1 MFQGTGSDVGKSL
14 MVAGLTRA
22 LTNRGLK
29 VRPFKPQNM
38 SNNAAVT
45 ADGGEIGRAQA
56 LQARAARTLTSVHM
70 NPVLLK
76 PQSELGAQIVVQGR
90 VHGTAK
96 AAAYQHLKPDLMPFV
111 LDSYGR
117 LKHEADIV
125 LVEGA
130 GSASEVN
137 LRANDIANM
146 GFARAA
152 DVPVVLIG
160 DIDRGGVVA
169 SLVGTKV
176 VIDASDAAMILGFLV
191 NKFRGDPTLFADG
204 MATIARATGWE
215 PLGLVPFFPDARLLP
230 AEDALALDAARTAK
244 PNARIKIAVPILPH
258 VANFDDLDPLDAEP
272 TVDLVRVRP
281 GHALPGDAD
290 LVLLLGAKATI
301 ADLAVLREAGFHI
314 DIGAH
319 VRRGG
324 SVLGL
329 CGGYQMLGRAIRD
342 PLGLEGPASTAEG
355 LGLLDVETI
364 LSSDKRLEPVHGA
377 TGDGIP
383 FSGYEM
389 HMGVTDGP
397 DRARPF
403 ARLADGSSEGAVSPD
418 GRVIGTYIHGLFV
431 DDRQRSAWL
440 TRFAAGRTAISY
452 DTLVDDTLDR
462 LAAHLAAHIDLDRLL
477 TLSR

>member
-14 MVAGLTRA
+14 MVAGLARA
-22 LTNRGLK
+22 LTNRGLR

-56 LQARAARTLTSVHM
+56 LQARAARTPASVHM

-96 AAAYQHLKPDLMPFV
+96 AVAYQHLKPDLMPFV

-117 LKHEADIV
+117 LKREADIV

-160 DIDRGGVVA
+160 DIDRGGVIA

-230 AEDALALDAARTAK
+230 AEDALALDASRAAK
-244 PNARIKIAVPILPH
+244 RNARIKIAVPILPH

-272 TVDLVRVRP
+272 AVDLVRVRP

-324 SVLGL
+324 SILGL

-403 ARLADGSSEGAVSPD
+403 ARLADGSPEGAVSPD

-440 TRFAAGRTAISY
+440 TRFAAGRTSISH
-452 DTLVDDTLDR
+452 DALVDDTLDR

>member
-230 AEDALALDAARTAK
+230 AEDALALDAARAAK
-244 PNARIKIAVPILPH
+244 PKARIKIAVPILPH